1 MTRFA
6 LAAAALAVIGA
17 SQAGATYHGQI
28 TFPEEQAA
36 RAEKRLIIA
45 SPIGGIRNSRWYNYR
60 ANIGEAEKE
69 LANDLRGA
77 DDAEDVREVWDEY
90 RGELRGERREY
101 IREMAERGYRYGR
114 VEVLD

>member
-1 MTRFA
+1 MPRYAFVTAVA
-6 LAAAALAVIGA
+6 LIVAAG
-17 SQAGATYHGQI
+17 QAGATYHGGV

-36 RAEKRLIIA
+36 RAEERQIIGR
-45 SPIGGIRNSRWYNYR
+45 PIAGIRNAFWFDYR
-60 ANIGEAEKE
+60 TNIGEARKE

-90 RGELRGERREY
+90 RGELRHERRHYVSEM
-101 IREMAERGYRYGR
+101 RERRHRYGR